1 MKIGNIE
8 EKHGN
13 TPMTEMID
21 QAEIFKRWE
30 KFITDEWNKRD
41 AIGSYV
47 KQDQE
52 EMFRQWV
59 IQKIVAC
66 FTMAEVNGRRLQKI
80 ERNLES

>member
-1 MKIGNIE
+1 
-8 EKHGN
+8 
-13 TPMTEMID
+13 MTEIDD
-21 QAEIFKRWE
+21 QADIFKRWQ

-47 KQDQE
+47 KQDQD

-66 FTMAEVNGRRLQKI
+66 FTMAEVNGRRLQ
-80 ERNLES
+80 ELEKRL